1 MADEV
6 AALRDEVASLKAQI
20 AELEARSGAGMVAR
34 EKIGQMSAEVVD
46 SNPYSRLMALQRMN
60 IVTRYEDIRKYTVAV
75 VGVGGV
81 GSVTAEMLT
90 RCGIGKL
97 ILFDYDKVELANMNR
112 LFFQP
117 HQAGLSKVEAA
128 KRTLTFINPDVQI
141 ETFSMD
147 ITTMANYDKFLE
159 VIKSGGLD
167 GGAVSLVLGC
177 VDNFGARIAINRA
190 CLELGQTW
198 MESGVSENAVSG
210 HIQHIVPGKLAC
222 FECAPPLVVASEV
235 DERTLKREGVCAAS
249 LPTTMGM
256 VAGMLVQNTLKYLLG
271 FGTVSSYLGYN
282 ALKDFF
288 PTYELRPNP
297 TCSNHLCV
305 SQQAAYQKHLAEN
318 PEPEAAAEVEVA
330 VVHDDNEWGI
340 VLEDESA
347 PTEDTTA
354 VAEGLRRE
362 YDAAEAAGTG
372 AAAEEAPADDGAD
385 PAGGKSLEELMA
397 EMKAMQ

>member
-1 MADEV
+1 MF
-6 AALRDEVASLKAQI
+6 SLQ
-20 AELEARSGAGMVAR
+20 
-34 EKIGQMSAEVVD
+34 
-46 SNPYSRLMALQRMN
+46 
-60 IVTRYEDIRKYTVAV
+60 
-75 VGVGGV
+75 
-81 GSVTAEMLT
+81 
-90 RCGIGKL
+90 L

-128 KRTLTFINPDVQI
+128 KRTLSFINPDVQI

-256 VAGMLVQNTLKYLLG
+256 VAGMLVQNTLKWVHLPSPPLPALSLPLHVYLTRFSKLTIARACCVVLCVERCGLWFSRSSTTLWKPSWVQPHPSPHFTLTHRYLLG